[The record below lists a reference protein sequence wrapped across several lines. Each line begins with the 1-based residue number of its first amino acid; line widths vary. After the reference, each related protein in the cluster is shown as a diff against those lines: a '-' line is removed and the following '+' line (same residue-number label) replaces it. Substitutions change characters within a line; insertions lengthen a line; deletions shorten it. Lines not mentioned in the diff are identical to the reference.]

1 MQDLVQSLPY
11 EEECPTVTSLPH
23 DTEVYKYQEKKKGK
37 LTIELTALQLFVI
50 ASRRNRLPLRRKP
63 WKNPNN

>member
-1 MQDLVQSLPY
+1 MKRNVRPLQAYHITLKSINI
-11 EEECPTVTSLPH
+11 
-23 DTEVYKYQEKKKGK
+23 KKKKGK

>member
-1 MQDLVQSLPY
+1 MKRNVRPLQAYHITLKSINI
-11 EEECPTVTSLPH
+11 
-23 DTEVYKYQEKKKGK
+23 KKKKGK
-37 LTIELTALQLFVI
+37 LTIELTALQLFAI